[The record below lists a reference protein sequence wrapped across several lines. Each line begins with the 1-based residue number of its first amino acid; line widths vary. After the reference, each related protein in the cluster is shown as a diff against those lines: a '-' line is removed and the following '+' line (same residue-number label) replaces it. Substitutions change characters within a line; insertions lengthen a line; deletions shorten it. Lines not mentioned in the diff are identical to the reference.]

1 MSAGFGGD
9 RPPRPER
16 GERRERGP
24 MSPKARLR
32 AKARKKARKAL
43 KKKGGFLRKKVCR
56 FCSDRK
62 LTIDYK
68 DPRGLR
74 YFVTETGKVIPQRI
88 SGNCAKHQREVTTAI
103 KRARQLALMPYAS
116 QHVS

>member
-9 RPPRPER
+9 RPSRPER

-32 AKARKKARKAL
+32 ARARKKARKAL

-56 FCSDRK
+56 YCSDSK
-62 LTIDYK
+62 LTIDYN

-74 YFVTETGKVIPQRI
+74 YFITETGKVIPQRI
-88 SGNCAKHQREVTTAI
+88 SGNCAKHQRQVTTAI

-116 QHVS
+116 RHVS